1 MFLGNLNCRALNS
14 HALCVRHT
22 HFNQNLRSHASKHLI
37 SRFDHGLLIALV
49 CSLLASYNRQTV
61 CESHAIRPLASIT
74 RSCMPLA
81 LHAYASP
88 RALRVRIMHATVPYP
103 YRIRV
108 YVRTCARD
116 LYALISIKYVR
127 VVHTRARAEWFA
139 HTVAISQLLL
149 FLKKRQV
156 IFFSRDQ

>member
-1 MFLGNLNCRALNS
+1 
-14 HALCVRHT
+14 
-22 HFNQNLRSHASKHLI
+22 
-37 SRFDHGLLIALV
+37 
-49 CSLLASYNRQTV
+49 
-61 CESHAIRPLASIT
+61 
-74 RSCMPLA
+74 MPLA

-88 RALRVRIMHATVPYP
+88 RALRARIMHATVPYP

-108 YVRTCARD
+108 YVRTSVRD

-156 IFFSRDQ
+156 IFFFKRLVMAEAEDSPSSPKRRKTEELAGPSRKYGGGGAIYKSRFQVSWQKKWPCVKPVKNDPHHFECTVCSEQVSC